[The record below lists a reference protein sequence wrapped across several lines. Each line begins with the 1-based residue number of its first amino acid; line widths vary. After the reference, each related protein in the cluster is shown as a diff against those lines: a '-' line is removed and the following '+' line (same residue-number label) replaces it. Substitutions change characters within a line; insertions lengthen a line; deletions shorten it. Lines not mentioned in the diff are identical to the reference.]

1 MKQTELPPPTH
12 PPLLRLILFLGKPLG
27 IDFVPQHYVRVL
39 YHMGKYAGCK
49 GPGLI
54 YFNRLTETLGPSVFI
69 GGQISEY
76 TLDNMVSHDVLPV
89 SMTVSTTV
97 SYDPALGADLASVLT
112 RIPRAAY
119 VSIAGTYIRWG
130 LLAAANQYNA
140 AELTQSDVRGHIESA
155 VRDRVNEE
163 LKFLGLKITGKLRIT
178 RVEMPDSL
186 RERHETIAQRRAS
199 ILAGAEFHPAEYRRA
214 LVSEVL
220 EHLSRGEAT
229 ESFVNF
235 GDVLE
240 AYASEHKEVAPP
252 PETGAAPHI
261 IEQPS
266 QQRSL
271 PDKSSA
277 RVDPLN
283 TTREEKPA
291 QPRPKSRL

>member
-1 MKQTELPPPTH
+1 
-12 PPLLRLILFLGKPLG
+12 
-27 IDFVPQHYVRVL
+27 VR
-39 YHMGKYAGCK
+39 
-49 GPGLI
+49 
-54 YFNRLTETLGPSVFI
+54 E
-69 GGQISEY
+69 
-76 TLDNMVSHDVLPV
+76 
-89 SMTVSTTV
+89 
-97 SYDPALGADLASVLT
+97 
-112 RIPRAAY
+112 
-119 VSIAGTYIRWG
+119 
-130 LLAAANQYNA
+130 
-140 AELTQSDVRGHIESA
+140 
-155 VRDRVNEE
+155 RVNEE
-163 LKFLGLKITGKLRIT
+163 LTFLGLKITGKLRIT
-178 RVEMPDSL
+178 RVEIPDSL

-240 AYASEHKEVAPP
+240 AYAAEHQAVAPP
-252 PETGAAPHI
+252 PETGAAPRI
-261 IEQPS
+261 IEQPA

-283 TTREEKPA
+283 TPREEKPA

>member
-1 MKQTELPPPTH
+1 
-12 PPLLRLILFLGKPLG
+12 
-27 IDFVPQHYVRVL
+27 
-39 YHMGKYAGCK
+39 
-49 GPGLI
+49 
-54 YFNRLTETLGPSVFI
+54 
-69 GGQISEY
+69 
-76 TLDNMVSHDVLPV
+76 
-89 SMTVSTTV
+89 
-97 SYDPALGADLASVLT
+97 
-112 RIPRAAY
+112 
-119 VSIAGTYIRWG
+119 

-140 AELTQSDVRGHIESA
+140 AELTQSDVRGHIETA
-155 VRDRVNEE
+155 VRERVNEE

-178 RVEMPDSL
+178 RVEMPESL

-240 AYASEHKEVAPP
+240 AYAAEHKEVAPP
-252 PETGAAPHI
+252 PEGASAAPRI

-266 QQRSL
+266 QQRAL

-277 RVDPLN
+277 SIDPLN
-283 TTREEKPA
+283 APREDKPA